1 MKKSVYTYKS
11 NKEPNI
17 IISFE
22 LEKSQNE
29 GIDDEIALDFLS
41 KLLKINECEVN
52 DLFYLDDVKGG
63 YRRR

>member
-1 MKKSVYTYKS
+1 
-11 NKEPNI
+11 
-17 IISFE
+17 

-63 YRRR
+63 IEEDDRRKRKVDTTKKRNPRQI